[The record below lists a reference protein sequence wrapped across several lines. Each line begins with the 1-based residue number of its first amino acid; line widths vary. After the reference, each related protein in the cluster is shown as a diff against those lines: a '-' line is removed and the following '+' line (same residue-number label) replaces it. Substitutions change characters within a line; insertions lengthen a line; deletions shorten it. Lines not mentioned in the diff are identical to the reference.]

1 MRVPPNE
8 GGASPFVLPCEH
20 ASNHVPAAYAGL
32 GLPPRDLGR
41 HIARDIGAA
50 ALARG
55 MSRRLDAPPFL
66 SGYSRLLIDCNRP
79 PGAPTSIRARSGG
92 TDIPG
97 NLGLDAGERAR
108 HAPARKRHLDFVNA
122 LVPPPGLLKRV
133 EQCIL

>member
-8 GGASPFVLPCEH
+8 GGATPFVLPCEH

-92 TDIPG
+92 TTSPATSGWTPAKGRGMRRPG
-97 NLGLDAGERAR
+97 SVISISSTPSFRLQG
-108 HAPARKRHLDFVNA
+108 
-122 LVPPPGLLKRV
+122 
-133 EQCIL
+133 C